1 MAEIKLIGALDGM
14 GTNVPD
20 GDGLRI
26 KVVPQQ
32 AQINLRGNAV
42 ELAPRLSQGTPS
54 FPLADAPNRS
64 ASEDGWTSLGL
75 GPDEWLLV
83 GPFERL
89 HEALAGLQQSLA
101 DIHASIVDVSSNRVV
116 LDVSGR
122 DVGDTVSAL
131 SPFDLSELGAG
142 ACVQTLMAKAQV
154 ILQCFEPMAF
164 YRIYVRSSF
173 ARYLRDVI
181 VDAAAVSGPSHRNFP

>member
-26 KVVPQQ
+26 QIAPQQ
-32 AQINLRGNAV
+32 AQINLRGNAI
-42 ELAPRLSQGTPS
+42 ELAARLSQGAPS

-89 HEALAGLQQSLA
+89 HDALAGLQQGLA
-101 DIHASIVDVSSNRVV
+101 GVHVSIVDVSSNRVA
-116 LDVSGR
+116 LDIGGR

-131 SPFDLSELGAG
+131 SPFDLSGLGAG
-142 ACVQTLMAKAQV
+142 TCVQTLMAKAQV
-154 ILQCFEPMAF
+154 ILQCFEPMAS

-173 ARYLRDVI
+173 ASYLRDVI
-181 VDAAAVSGPSHRNFP
+181 VDAAAVSGPTRRNLP